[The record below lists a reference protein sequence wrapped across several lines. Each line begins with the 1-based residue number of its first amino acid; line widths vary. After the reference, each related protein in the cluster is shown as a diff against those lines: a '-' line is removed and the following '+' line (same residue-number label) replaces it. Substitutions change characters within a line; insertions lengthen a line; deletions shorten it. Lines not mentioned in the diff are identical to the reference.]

1 MLCSRGE
8 TPWKTQMNEKM
19 YKLFTVG
26 KNSNMKQFLSKS
38 NPFFSSKY
46 WIFVL
51 FLLPFVHKITA
62 QNNTIILGRP
72 TDKMITASIVFDQSV
87 DFFLEFGI
95 KSSDYSQ
102 KTNTFANVSN
112 TPDEVDMVGLL
123 PNTKYFYRLRYKL
136 KTATTFLATSEYT
149 FQTQR
154 SKGETFSFTI
164 EADEHLYDKKGI
176 RSLYEICLANQL
188 SDKPDFMLS
197 LGDTFGDDHTPD
209 ATTSNDMKALHKD
222 YLQYLG
228 KLCHS
233 VPFFFCLGNHEGES
247 GYYLKQNPP
256 NNIATYAT
264 IWRKFYYP
272 NPIPN
277 DFYSGNMV
285 SEGNNMGLPENY
297 YAFEWGDA
305 LFVVLDVY
313 RHCDVNEKPKNWE
326 WTLGKTQY
334 DWLKKALETSTAK
347 QKFVFAHH
355 NRGQGRGGIVPAKG
369 FEWGGIDGNQDK
381 FSANRPSWAMPI
393 HQLMVKNGV
402 KIFFQGHDHLF
413 AKEQLDGLVYQETPM
428 PSDTTYEIG
437 MLANADAY
445 TDVILNGSGHLRV
458 TVSSNCVKVDFVR
471 AYLPKDETATK
482 KNQEV
487 AYSYS
492 VGACATASDDL
503 SNDDFVKIFP
513 NPANDKLHIEISDGN
528 ENFEVMLF
536 NTIGQILLKSNSNTL
551 NINNLENGIYFL
563 QIEKQGRRVMKKVLV
578 SR

>member
-1 MLCSRGE
+1 
-8 TPWKTQMNEKM
+8 
-19 YKLFTVG
+19 
-26 KNSNMKQFLSKS
+26 MKFK
-38 NPFFSSKY
+38 F
-46 WIFVL
+46 L
-51 FLLPFVHKITA
+51 FLIFLFIVKNTNA
-62 QNNTIILGRP
+62 QTNTIILGRP
-72 TDKMITASIVFDQSV
+72 TDKSVTASILFDQNV
-87 DFFLEFGI
+87 DFYLEYGL
-95 KSSDYSQ
+95 KTSNYAQ
-102 KTNTFANVSN
+102 KTNNFANVAN
-112 TPDEVDMVGLL
+112 TPDEIDMTGLL

-136 KTATTFLATSEYT
+136 KTATTFLASAEYS

-154 SKGETFSFTI
+154 AKGETFSFTV

-197 LGDTFGDDHTPD
+197 LGDTFGDDHTPTT
-209 ATTSNDMKALHKD
+209 TTSNDMRDLHKD
-222 YLQYLG
+222 YLQHLG
-228 KLCHS
+228 KICHS
-233 VPFFFCLGNHEGES
+233 VPFFFCLGNHEGEN

-256 NNIATYAT
+256 NNIATYGT

-285 SEGNNMGLPENY
+285 SEGNNIGLPENY

-334 DWLKKALETSTAK
+334 DWLKTTLENSKSK

-355 NRGQGRGGIVPAKG
+355 NLGQGRGGIVPAKG
-369 FEWGGIDGNQDK
+369 FEWGGIDGNQNK
-381 FSANRPSWAMPI
+381 FAANRPGWAMPI

-445 TDVILNGSGHLRV
+445 TDVTLNGSGHLRV
-458 TVSSNCVKVDFVR
+458 TVSANCVKVDFVR

-487 AYSYS
+487 AYSYT
-492 VGACATASDDL
+492 VGTCATATNEL
-503 SNDDFVKIFP
+503 EKEDFVKIFP
-513 NPANDKLHIEISDGN
+513 NPANDKLYIEMTDGSD
-528 ENFEVMLF
+528 NFDATLY
-536 NTIGQILLKSNSNTL
+536 NTFGQIMLKSNSNNL
-551 NINNLENGIYFL
+551 NISSLENGIYFL
-563 QIEKQGRRVMKKVLV
+563 QIEKEGKRVVKKVMV